1 MRSKITVA
9 DIVRAAA
16 ISAAAGCALTAGT
29 AAAGVNQSGEAKNMH
44 RVGHVDLQGRASY
57 QPNVI
62 QYPDGRTVAF
72 AGTHN
77 GSAPNPLNGGAIENN
92 GTMLIDAT
100 DPQNPKETFHI
111 PAPAGGQAQ
120 MARLCLGSQ
129 LPHGVAGKVYLMRNV
144 QGGASAGY

>member
-1 MRSKITVA
+1 MRSKTNVA
-9 DIVRAAA
+9 KIVRVAAM
-16 ISAAAGCALTAGT
+16 SAAVGYALSASI
-29 AAAGVNQSGEAKNMH
+29 AVAGVSQSGEAKNMH

-62 QYPDGRTVAF
+62 QYPDGKTVAF

-77 GSAPNPLNGGAIENN
+77 GSAPNPLNGGAVENN

-111 PAPAGGQAQ
+111 PAPAGGQSQ

-129 LPHGVAGKVYLMRNV
+129 LPAGVPGKVYLMRN
-144 QGGASAGY
+144 